1 MNQPVNQLEPKQPWV
16 TPQLVEL
23 DIKRITQQMEQ
34 QEVDLMNYIANDPD
48 AFRLMG
54 GSAPS
59 DYRLKNDVKD
69 FNATTIIAQL
79 QAYKYAWKNGT
90 GSEYGVL
97 AHELQAVLPYLV
109 TGHKDEV
116 DADGNPVIQRVNYA
130 KLVPVLL
137 KAIQEQQQQLQ
148 DLGQQ
153 VEALSKKIEE
163 AQQVH

>member
-1 MNQPVNQLEPKQPWV
+1 MSQPANQLEPKQPWV

-23 DIKRITQQMEQ
+23 DIKRITQLMDQ
-34 QEVDLMNYIANDPD
+34 QEVDLMNYLANDPD
-48 AFRLMG
+48 AFKLMS
-54 GSAPS
+54 GSTS
-59 DYRLKNDVKD
+59 DYRLKQDIKD
-69 FNATTIIAQL
+69 FNATTIIEQL
-79 QAYKYAWKNGT
+79 QAYKYAWKNGA

-109 TGHKDEV
+109 TGQKDEV

-137 KAIQEQQQQLQ
+137 KAIQEQQQLLQ
-148 DLGQQ
+148 DLGNQ